1 MSNVADGQVSALDEA
16 LTVGRPESA
25 STLTAQSA
33 GEYDMDLGEDMPTT
47 YSSLPPSPRASEFSR
62 RPLDISELQ
71 SAFNRKDPSP
81 RRPFASLSDGESD
94 TQEFWP
100 ARSRRQTLD
109 YANHRPSLDG
119 LQARRHTLSRTSS
132 NTTRHDPPKETTRL
146 ETELEV
152 EEPSTPVDEDST
164 PPNRAK
170 ETKPGLSLWDLLRD
184 EDAAEQWEG
193 WIADG
198 KWERI
203 ANFLAV
209 PLGVEKVSE
218 DDVVDLTTR

>member
-1 MSNVADGQVSALDEA
+1 MSALEEA
-16 LTVGRPESA
+16 LTVPRAESA
-25 STLTAQSA
+25 STLTVQTTVDY
-33 GEYDMDLGEDMPTT
+33 EMELEEEMPTT
-47 YSSLPPSPRASEFSR
+47 YSSLPPSPRASEYSR

-71 SAFNRKDPSP
+71 GAFNRTDPSP
-81 RRPFASLSDGESD
+81 RRPFSSISDGESD

-109 YANHRPSLDG
+109 YAHRPSLDT
-119 LQARRHTLSRTSS
+119 LQTRRNTLSRTSS
-132 NTTRHDPPKETTRL
+132 NTTRHEIAKEAALL

-152 EEPSTPVDEDST
+152 EEPATPVEEIA
-164 PPNRAK
+164 PANRVK
-170 ETKPGLSLWDLLRD
+170 ERKTGLSLWDLLRD

-209 PLGVEKVSE
+209 PLVVEKVS
-218 DDVVDLTTR
+218 

>member
-1 MSNVADGQVSALDEA
+1 MDLDEE
-16 LTVGRPESA
+16 L
-25 STLTAQSA
+25 
-33 GEYDMDLGEDMPTT
+33 PTT
-47 YSSLPPSPRASEFSR
+47 YSSLPPSPRASEYSR
-62 RPLDISELQ
+62 RLDIAELQ
-71 SAFNRKDPSP
+71 SAFNRTDPSP

-109 YANHRPSLDG
+109 YANRPSLDT
-119 LQARRHTLSRTSS
+119 LQKPRRHTLSRTSS
-132 NTTRHDPPKETTRL
+132 NTTRQELPKESTRL
-146 ETELEV
+146 ETEPE
-152 EEPSTPVDEDST
+152 VDEPVSPVEDTT
-164 PPNRAK
+164 PPNRVK

-209 PLGVEKVSE
+209 PLVVEKVGSGPGAGN
-218 DDVVDLTTR
+218 

>member
-1 MSNVADGQVSALDEA
+1 
-16 LTVGRPESA
+16 
-25 STLTAQSA
+25 
-33 GEYDMDLGEDMPTT
+33 MDLAEEIPTT
-47 YSSLPPSPRASEFSR
+47 YSSLPPSPRASEYSR

-71 SAFNRKDPSP
+71 TAFNRTDPSP

-109 YANHRPSLDG
+109 YANRPSLDT
-119 LQARRHTLSRTSS
+119 LQTRRHTLSRTSS
-132 NTTRHDPPKETTRL
+132 NTTRHEPQKEATRL
-146 ETELEV
+146 EPEPEV
-152 EEPSTPVDEDST
+152 EEPASPVEDST
-164 PPNRAK
+164 PPNRVK
-170 ETKPGLSLWDLLRD
+170 EKKPGLSLWDLLRD

-209 PLGVEKVSE
+209 PLVVEKVSF
-218 DDVVDLTTR
+218 